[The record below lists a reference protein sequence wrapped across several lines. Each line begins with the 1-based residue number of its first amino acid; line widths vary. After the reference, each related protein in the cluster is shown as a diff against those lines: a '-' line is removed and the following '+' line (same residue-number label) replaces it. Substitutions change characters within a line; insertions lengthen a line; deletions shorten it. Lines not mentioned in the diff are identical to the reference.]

1 MKKIIDFLKK
11 HLSFLGII
19 LFIFI
24 LFKSNLGEILKNIKN
39 VNFSYLILA
48 AALALPILLN
58 KTWCWNYIKRK
69 QGIKYNLKD
78 SFLMYCSGI
87 YVGTLTPGRMGEVI
101 KALYLKKDGYSMGR
115 SLVSIALDRISDLVS
130 LVAFI
135 LLSSLFF
142 ITVFQKQIL
151 ILVLGIIIFIL
162 LFVIFLKIGLIK
174 WFFKKMFYV
183 FIPEKYRKSWKINFQ
198 DFIDDFKI
206 YKLKNYIIIFLIS
219 ILSWFFYYL
228 QTYILSK
235 AINIDVPF
243 LYLAITVT
251 TAGLITLIPV
261 SVAGIGTRDAAL
273 ILLLAPFSI
282 FREQAILFSALIL
295 LMSLFAALVGLTCWL
310 YKPIR
315 FSKNNN

>member
-1 MKKIIDFLKK
+1 MKKFIDFLKK
-11 HLSFLGII
+11 HLSFIGIT
-19 LFIFI
+19 LFVFI

-48 AALALPILLN
+48 AALALPMFLN
-58 KTWCWNYIKRK
+58 KAWCWNYIKRK

-87 YVGTLTPGRMGEVI
+87 YVGILTPGRMGELT
-101 KALYLKKDGYSMGR
+101 KALYLKRDGYSMGR
-115 SLVSIALDRISDLVS
+115 SLVSVVLDRISDFVS
-130 LVAFI
+130 LLTFI
-135 LLSSLFF
+135 LLGSLFF

-151 ILVLGIIIFIL
+151 TLILGIIIFII
-162 LFVIFLKIGLIK
+162 LFVIFLKTGLIR
-174 WFFKKMFYV
+174 WSLKKLFYIFV
-183 FIPEKYRKSWKINFQ
+183 PEKYQKSWKINFQ
-198 DFIDDFKI
+198 DFVDDFKI
-206 YKLKNYIIIFLIS
+206 YKFKNYLVILIIS
-219 ILSWFFYYL
+219 IFSWFFYYL

-251 TAGLITLIPV
+251 TAGLITLIPI
-261 SVAGIGTRDAAL
+261 SFAGIGTRDAAL
-273 ILLLAPFSI
+273 ILLLAPFSVLK
-282 FREQAILFSALIL
+282 EQAILFSALIL
-295 LMSLFAALVGLTCWL
+295 LMSLFAALIGLICWL